1 MEKRL
6 GKISGDVCKHTRKKQ
21 DLMSTVSITP
31 ATSGKARLQGV
42 ALASVIIALSLSLFL
57 EALDQT
63 IVGTALPRIVAQ
75 LHGLDRY
82 TWVVTA
88 YVLASMTV
96 IPIVGKLSDQ
106 FGRKWFLLGGTAL
119 FLLGS
124 LLAGASQTM
133 DQLILFR
140 ALQGVGAGMGMALV
154 ATVFG
159 DLFAPAER
167 AKWGSVFG
175 LVYGVSNLFG
185 PTLGGWLT
193 EHGPLLGNLVTQNS
207 RWRWVFYFNLPV
219 GLLAVAALLVFLP
232 RQFAVPTSAG
242 PGWAAVRRIDVFGA
256 LLCAAAT
263 ICLMLGLTWGSAQ
276 VFAWSSFQ
284 VLGMVGG
291 GILLFAVFLLVERQ
305 ASEPILPLSLFR
317 NQVFSLAVL
326 LSMLQ
331 MMVLLGLA
339 LYLPLFL
346 QGVLAVSPTGAGLV
360 MTPFSLSM
368 VLGAMLAGPIIGA
381 LKRYQLV
388 ILLGALL
395 MGAGSFLLILMTPTT
410 GVVQAILSMVLTG
423 IGLGSF
429 FSLSVIAQ
437 NVVPASRL
445 GVSTAATRYLGQ
457 LGATLGIA
465 LVGTVV
471 TSSMALNLLQRLP
484 TTAMG
489 RQTLAGAL
497 QHGFVAVLV
506 FAVLALLASC
516 FLRDVPFVPTSSGEM
531 EG

>member
-1 MEKRL
+1 MKT
-6 GKISGDVCKHTRKKQ
+6 I
-21 DLMSTVSITP
+21 SITP
-31 ATSGKARLQGV
+31 ATSDKGRLRGV
-42 ALASVIIALSLSLFL
+42 ALVSVIIALMLSLLL

-63 IVGTALPRIVAQ
+63 IVGTAMPRIIAQ

-88 YVLASMTV
+88 YVLASMTMV
-96 IPIVGKLSDQ
+96 PIVGKLSDQ

-140 ALQGVGAGMGMALV
+140 ALQGLGAGMGMALV

-159 DLFAPAER
+159 DLFEPAAR
-167 AKWGSVFG
+167 ARWGSVFG
-175 LVYGVSNLFG
+175 IVYGVSNLFG

-193 EHGPLLGNLVTQNS
+193 EHGPLVGSLITENS
-207 RWRWVFYFNLPV
+207 RWRWVFYINLPV
-219 GLLAVAALLVFLP
+219 GLLAVAALLFFLP
-232 RQFAVPTSAG
+232 TTLSVPTSTRTG
-242 PGWAAVRRIDVFGA
+242 CAALRRIDLLGA
-256 LLCAAAT
+256 LLCATAT
-263 ICLMLGLTWGSAQ
+263 ICLMLGLTWGSSEL
-276 VFAWSSFQ
+276 FAWSSFP
-284 VLGMVGG
+284 VLGIVGG
-291 GILLFAVFLLVERQ
+291 ALLLFALFLLVERR

-317 NQVFSLAVL
+317 NQVFSIAVL
-326 LSMLQ
+326 LTMLQ
-331 MMVLLGLA
+331 MMVLLGLS

-346 QGVLAVSPTGAGLV
+346 QGVLAVSPTVAGLAI
-360 MTPFSLSM
+360 TPLSLSM
-368 VLGAMLAGPIIGA
+368 VLVAMVAGPIIGA

-388 ILLGALL
+388 IVPGALL
-395 MGAGSFLLILMTPTT
+395 MGTGSFLLTLMTPKTSLL
-410 GVVQAILSMVLTG
+410 QAILSMILVG

-445 GVSTAATRYLGQ
+445 GVSTAASRYLGQ

-465 LVGTVV
+465 IVGTVV
-471 TSSMALNLLQRLP
+471 SSSSAGTLLHRLP
-484 TTAMG
+484 TT
-489 RQTLAGAL
+489 TVEKEVLAGAL

-506 FAVLALLASC
+506 FAVIALVAAF
-516 FLRDVPFVPTSSGEM
+516 FLKDVPFVPTSSREA
-531 EG
+531 ESER